1 MELEELEMISNKVK
15 FGIVIIGLLG
25 GLFLVLHYVIYPNL
39 VTGETRYLLWKSIL
53 ETLFSSLSV
62 AVILGGLLVW
72 ASPKKMKIGE
82 FKVLQPYQINNHH
95 HECRTNTHEWWYDG
109 GSGRYT
115 RDITLPSLMNL
126 CEEQHRT
133 MHVCIYILDP
143 RDEHVCQIYAAYIN
157 LVTPGNMVTQTNVKC
172 DLLAT
177 IVAAY
182 FYGRTLNID
191 VYLKNHF
198 SIFKREFSDNMVL
211 VTREDRTKP
220 GVVYSKGSDFYN
232 AYKMELEQGR
242 KLYTHLDRQVSWG
255 DDLKRCEDIG
265 KQHIRQLLALLKLS
279 VNITDIEL
287 DMIQKFVSSKTSP
300 YIR

>member
-39 VTGETRYLLWKSIL
+39 ATGETRYLLWKAIL
-53 ETLFSSLSV
+53 DTLFSSLSV
-62 AVILGGLLVW
+62 AGIL
-72 ASPKKMKIGE
+72 
-82 FKVLQPYQINNHH
+82 
-95 HECRTNTHEWWYDG
+95 

-143 RDEHVCQIYAAYIN
+143 RDENVCRMYATYSN
-157 LVTPGNMVTQTNVKC
+157 LVTPGNVVTQANVKC

-177 IVAAY
+177 IIAAY

-220 GVVYSKGSDFYN
+220 GVVYSKGSDFYD

-255 DDLKRCEDIG
+255 DDLQRCEDIS
-265 KQHIRQLLALLKLS
+265 KQHIRQLLALLNLS

>member
-39 VTGETRYLLWKSIL
+39 ATGETRYLLWKSIL

-95 HECRTNTHEWWYDG
+95 RECRTNTHEWWYDG

-143 RDEHVCQIYAAYIN
+143 RDENVCRMYATYSN
-157 LVTPGNMVTQTNVKC
+157 LVTPGNVVTQANVKC

-177 IVAAY
+177 IIAAY

-211 VTREDRTKP
+211 VTRELQ
-220 GVVYSKGSDFYN
+220 
-232 AYKMELEQGR
+232 E
-242 KLYTHLDRQVSWG
+242 
-255 DDLKRCEDIG
+255 
-265 KQHIRQLLALLKLS
+265 
-279 VNITDIEL
+279 
-287 DMIQKFVSSKTSP
+287 P
-300 YIR
+300 YYLRIPF

>member
-39 VTGETRYLLWKSIL
+39 ATGETRYLLWKSIL

-95 HECRTNTHEWWYDG
+95 RECRTNTHEWWYDG

-143 RDEHVCQIYAAYIN
+143 RDENVCRMYATYSN
-157 LVTPGNMVTQTNVKC
+157 LVTPGNVVTQANVKC

-177 IVAAY
+177 IIAAY

-198 SIFKREFSDNMVL
+198 SIFKREFSDNMV
-211 VTREDRTKP
+211 
-220 GVVYSKGSDFYN
+220 YSKGSDFYD

-255 DDLKRCEDIG
+255 DDLQRCEDIS
-265 KQHIRQLLALLKLS
+265 KQHIRQLLALLNLS